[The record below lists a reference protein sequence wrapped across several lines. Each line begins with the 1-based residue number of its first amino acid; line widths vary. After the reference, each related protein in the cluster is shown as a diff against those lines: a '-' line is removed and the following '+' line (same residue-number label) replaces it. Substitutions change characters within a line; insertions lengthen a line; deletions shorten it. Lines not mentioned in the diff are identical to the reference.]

1 MAIKT
6 NNKISASFNM
16 SSMTDLVFLLL
27 IFFMITSTL
36 ISPNALDL
44 VLPKSSAQTTR
55 HPQVTVSI
63 TKDLIFA
70 VNKQVVDF
78 DRIEPLLQ
86 EKLKDEKEP
95 VIAIHAE
102 KEVPIDWV
110 VKIMDIAQ
118 QNRYKVILATS
129 PK

>member
-1 MAIKT
+1 MALKT

-44 VLPKSSAQTTR
+44 VLPKSSSQTNR

-63 TKDLIFA
+63 TNNLIFA
-70 VNKQVVDF
+70 VDKQVVDF
-78 DRIEPLLQ
+78 NQIEPLLK
-86 EKLKDEKEP
+86 EKLKGVKEP
-95 VIAIHAE
+95 VISLHAE
-102 KEVPIDWV
+102 KDVPVDWV
-110 VKIMDIAQ
+110 VKVMDIARR
-118 QNRYKVILATS
+118 NRYKVILATS

>member
-1 MAIKT
+1 MALKT
-6 NNKISASFNM
+6 NSKIRPTFNM

-44 VLPKSSAQTTR
+44 VLPKSTAQTTK

-70 VNKQVVDF
+70 VDKQIVDF
-78 DRIEPLLQ
+78 SQIEGLLKQ
-86 EKLKDEKEP
+86 KLQNTEKP
-95 VIAIHAE
+95 VIALHAE
-102 KEVPIDWV
+102 KDVPIKWV
-110 VKIMDIAQ
+110 VKVMNIAQ
-118 QNRYKVILATS
+118 KNRYKVILATS

>member
-1 MAIKT
+1 
-6 NNKISASFNM
+6 M

-63 TKDLIFA
+63 TDNLIFA
-70 VNKQVVDF
+70 VDKQVVDF
-78 DRIEPLLQ
+78 NQIEPILK
-86 EKLKDEKEP
+86 EKLKEVKEP
-95 VIAIHAE
+95 VISLHAE
-102 KEVPIDWV
+102 KDVPVDWV
-110 VKIMDIAQ
+110 VKVMEIARR
-118 QNRYKVILATS
+118 NRYKVILATS

>member
-63 TKDLIFA
+63 TNDLIFA
-70 VNKQVVDF
+70 VDKQIVDF
-78 DRIEPLLQ
+78 DQIEPLLKQ
-86 EKLKDEKEP
+86 KLQGEEEP
-95 VIAIHAE
+95 VIALHAE
-102 KEVPIDWV
+102 KDVPIDWV
-110 VKIMDIAQ
+110 VKVMDIAQ
-118 QNRYKVILATS
+118 RNRYKVILATS

>member
-63 TKDLIFA
+63 TNDLIFA
-70 VNKQVVDF
+70 VDKQIVDF
-78 DRIEPLLQ
+78 NQIEPILKQKLQ
-86 EKLKDEKEP
+86 GEKEP
-95 VIAIHAE
+95 VISLHAE
-102 KEVPIDWV
+102 KDVPIDWV
-110 VKIMDIAQ
+110 VKVMDIAQ
-118 QNRYKVILATS
+118 RNRYKVILATS

>member
-1 MAIKT
+1 MALKT
-6 NNKISASFNM
+6 NSKIRPTFNM

-44 VLPKSSAQTTR
+44 VLPKSTAQTTK

-70 VNKQVVDF
+70 VDKQIVDF
-78 DRIEPLLQ
+78 SQIEGLLKQ
-86 EKLKDEKEP
+86 KLQNTEKP
-95 VIAIHAE
+95 VIALHAE
-102 KEVPIDWV
+102 KDVPIEWV
-110 VKIMDIAQ
+110 VKVMNIAQ
-118 QNRYKVILATS
+118 KNRYKVILATS

>member
-1 MAIKT
+1 
-6 NNKISASFNM
+6 M

-63 TKDLIFA
+63 TDNLIFA
-70 VNKQVVDF
+70 VDKQVVDF
-78 DRIEPLLQ
+78 NQIEPLLK
-86 EKLKDEKEP
+86 EKLKGVEEP
-95 VIAIHAE
+95 VISLHAE
-102 KEVPIDWV
+102 KDVPVDWV
-110 VKIMDIAQ
+110 VKVMEIARR
-118 QNRYKVILATS
+118 NRYKVILATS

>member
-6 NNKISASFNM
+6 RNKIQAAFNM

-44 VLPKSSAQTTR
+44 VLPKSSAQTTL

-78 DRIEPLLQ
+78 SDIEPILK
-86 EKLKDEKEP
+86 EKLKNEKKP
-95 VIAIHAE
+95 VIALHAD
-102 KEVPIDWV
+102 KEVPVEWI
-110 VKIMDIAQ
+110 VKVMDIARK
-118 QNRYKVILATS
+118 NRYKVILATS
-129 PK
+129 PQ